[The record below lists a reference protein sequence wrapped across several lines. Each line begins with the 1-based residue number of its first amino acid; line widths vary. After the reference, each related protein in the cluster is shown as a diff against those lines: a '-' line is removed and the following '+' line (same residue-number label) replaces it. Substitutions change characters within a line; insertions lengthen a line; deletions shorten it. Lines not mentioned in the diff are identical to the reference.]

1 MNDILRRKLSNVP
14 VRPGCYIMRDRRG
27 EIIYVGKAV
36 NLRRRVLSYFRAGA
50 RHPPKVRSM
59 VNCVEDIE
67 FLVVRNDAEALLTE
81 ASLIKRYKPRF
92 NILMRDDKRYLAL
105 RADPG
110 EDFPGFSECRIVRDD
125 GALYFGPFPSSPVVR
140 AARDFAEEH
149 YGLRSC
155 KVLVPDAETHRH
167 CHEDVV
173 RRCSAPCMGRISSRD
188 YKARFDEAC
197 AFLRG
202 ERPETLAAL
211 KDRMREAAGKGDYEE
226 AARLRDIHAAL
237 DELIRSRA
245 RARKTPEMK
254 REEAAAG
261 LRQLAAAVGL
271 DSPPHIIECVDISN
285 LFGTHSVAS
294 MVVAV
299 DGIPDRRRYRRFK
312 IKTVEGADDPRSMA
326 EVVSRRYNPE
336 GELAGKNPDAS
347 LFICD
352 GGITQLRAA
361 RRAFASVG
369 RSDIPTCGLAKRME
383 EIVLDDG
390 REPVLLPRDSP
401 ALAIITRLRDEAHR
415 FAITYH
421 RALRERTIRESA
433 LDAVPGIGPAKKTA
447 LLRTFKSVRGIAAA
461 GEDAVA
467 AAAGVNIETA
477 RAVLRAC
484 FRK

>member
-1 MNDILRRKLSNVP
+1 MISAQTSNLT
-14 VRPGCYIMRDRRG
+14 VRLDKQ
-27 EIIYVGKAV
+27 VKQ
-36 NLRRRVLSYFRAGA
+36 
-50 RHPPKVRSM
+50 
-59 VNCVEDIE
+59 
-67 FLVVRNDAEALLTE
+67 DAEKLFNELGMTLSGAINIFLHQALEVEGLPF
-81 ASLIKRYKPRF
+81 AVKKKRPNR
-92 NILMRDDKRYLAL
+92 
-105 RADPG
+105 
-110 EDFPGFSECRIVRDD
+110 
-125 GALYFGPFPSSPVVR
+125 
-140 AARDFAEEH
+140 
-149 YGLRSC
+149 
-155 KVLVPDAETHRH
+155 
-167 CHEDVV
+167 
-173 RRCSAPCMGRISSRD
+173 
-188 YKARFDEAC
+188 
-197 AFLRG
+197 
-202 ERPETLAAL
+202 ETLAAL